1 MNTKDKWLTIAKV
14 DNPERRAFWMST
26 LGTDTVPILS
36 IIPDWATLP
45 RIGLT
50 LVYLLDIHALSE
62 QQQEH
67 LLVALAEKFQI
78 SADEARELFYR
89 DGVPILAD
97 DVEVTTTDPALIAD
111 IMDEGT
117 DWESTYPDGFG
128 PADDPQDPYE
138 MEWDEEDAIY

>member
-1 MNTKDKWLTIAKV
+1 MNTIDNWLTTAKV
-14 DNPERRAFWMST
+14 DDPERQAFWLST

-36 IIPDWATLP
+36 IIPEWATLP

-50 LVYLLDIHALSE
+50 LAYLLDIHALSE
-62 QQQEH
+62 KQQEK

-97 DVEVTTTDPALIAD
+97 DVEVTTTDPALIAA
-111 IMDEGT
+111 IVDEGT
-117 DWESTYPDGFG
+117 DWESAYPDGFG
-128 PADDPQDPYE
+128 PADDPHDPYE
-138 MEWDEEDAIY
+138 MEWDEEDSIY